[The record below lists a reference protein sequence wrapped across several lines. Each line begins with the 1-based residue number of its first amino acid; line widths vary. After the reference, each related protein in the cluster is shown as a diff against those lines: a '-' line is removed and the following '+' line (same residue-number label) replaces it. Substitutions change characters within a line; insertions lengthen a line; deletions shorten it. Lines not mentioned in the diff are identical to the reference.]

1 MANPMVPSDSTP
13 PPQISK
19 KDIPVSGLI
28 CSVYGLEEIPSQATE
43 VSCLYLLHPRSNTRE
58 SMEWAAIG
66 AVAEWNRRLAS
77 KQVAPSE
84 QNKGLVAVSFDQRNH
99 GSREVDKL
107 CNESWRGGNPNH
119 AQDMFAIFN
128 GTTRDVSTLIDYM
141 GCYLFPKSERKIT
154 NNLVLGASLGGHAAW
169 GCILHEPRITSATII
184 VGCPDY
190 INLMTDR
197 AERSKLATWTSSSP
211 PGSHFLGSEAF
222 PQPLIDT
229 LKNWDPTSFFLNH
242 ISEYPPKEPK
252 RSGPIPDPTEEEK
265 NILRPVVKRCLAGK
279 KILVLSGGADKLVP
293 YARGEPFLTWLKKAI
308 GPEGWC
314 AEGKISLEDIIFEG
328 VGHQV
333 TPPMRDEAVKFIGD
347 CLAAGQDSS
356 KSAVV
361 RTSKM

>member
-119 AQDMFAIFN
+119 AQDMLAIF
-128 GTTRDVSTLIDYM
+128 
-141 GCYLFPKSERKIT
+141 SEFAYR
-154 NNLVLGASLGGHAAW
+154 
-169 GCILHEPRITSATII
+169 LHTSREEWR
-184 VGCPDY
+184 Y
-190 INLMTDR
+190 DR
-197 AERSKLATWTSSSP
+197 
-211 PGSHFLGSEAF
+211 G
-222 PQPLIDT
+222 
-229 LKNWDPTSFFLNH
+229 
-242 ISEYPPKEPK
+242 
-252 RSGPIPDPTEEEK
+252 
-265 NILRPVVKRCLAGK
+265 
-279 KILVLSGGADKLVP
+279 
-293 YARGEPFLTWLKKAI
+293 
-308 GPEGWC
+308 
-314 AEGKISLEDIIFEG
+314 
-328 VGHQV
+328 
-333 TPPMRDEAVKFIGD
+333 
-347 CLAAGQDSS
+347 
-356 KSAVV
+356 
-361 RTSKM
+361 